1 LRSNRSS
8 TAAFDAKW
16 GNFTTTR
23 GAARCRA
30 GNSLISCQTATAGPD
45 GGFIA
50 TDGQRN
56 CFYLPDAGDFTL
68 GVANVLLPPTGAV
81 APEVESLLTLL
92 GSPELG
98 RPDMPLS
105 ELVVPGVP

>member
-1 LRSNRSS
+1 MGE
-8 TAAFDAKW
+8 FHDDA
-16 GNFTTTR
+16 GGGPLSR
-23 GAARCRA
+23 GQQSYA
-30 GNSLISCQTATAGPD
+30 CQTATAGPD

-68 GVANVLLPPTGAV
+68 GVAKVLLPPTGAV
-81 APEVESLLTLL
+81 VPEVESLLTLL
-92 GSPELG
+92 GRPELG